1 MANRGY
7 VCRSYA
13 PKRLASRI
21 GFENNMFLRNKL
33 GHQLKGTRIIKRED
47 FWDCHFDRIGEGYR
61 HFAALILSVLKD
73 FCATE

>member
-1 MANRGY
+1 MFAGHMR
-7 VCRSYA
+7 R
-13 PKRLASRI
+13 KDLLAELVSKS
-21 GFENNMFLRNKL
+21 NMFLRNKL

-47 FWDCHFDRIGEGYR
+47 FWDCHFDRFGEGYR